1 MNKLLKYSLT
11 FCAILIVTSA
21 AFYFWASSANHSQEE
36 YAQLIENDFP
46 LSDDEDSIITIITYN
61 IGYLSGMTNNLPVPK
76 PQALFDE
83 NLLSVYSEFEKFNAD
98 IIGLQEID
106 FHSKR
111 SFYINQQEEL
121 QKIGYNH
128 VFQTVNWDKKYLPF
142 PYYPLSVHYGEI
154 YSGQSI
160 LSKYPLVDINRIVLE
175 RAANNPFYRD
185 AFYLDRL
192 AQVSKLLIGGDTVL
206 LINVHL
212 EAFDAATRTNQTRNI
227 AKLYNKYKDSFPVL
241 LVGDFNSDEGRKDA
255 SIRILLEIPGIKS
268 AGHDLGKTFPST
280 NPKVR
285 LDYIFYNEEFIELKS
300 AAVLTSFGEASDHL
314 PVLMEFKLK

>member
-1 MNKLLKYSLT
+1 MTL
-11 FCAILIVTSA
+11 AM
-21 AFYFWASSANHSQEE
+21 FYFWASSANHSPEE
-36 YAQLIENDFP
+36 YSQLIENDYP
-46 LSDDEDSIITIITYN
+46 NSDDADSIITIITYN

-76 PQALFDE
+76 PQTLFDE
-83 NLLSVYSEFEKFNAD
+83 NLLSVYSEFEKYNAN
-98 IIGLQEID
+98 IICLQEID
-106 FHSKR
+106 YHSKR

-121 QKIGYNH
+121 QKLGYNN
-128 VFQTVNWDKKYLPF
+128 VFQAVNWDKKYLPF
-142 PYYPLSVHYGEI
+142 PYYPLSMHYGEI

-160 LSKYPLVDINRIVLE
+160 LSKYPLIDINRIVLE
-175 RAANNPFYRD
+175 RVASYPFYRD

-192 AQVSKLLIGGDTVL
+192 AQVSKILIGGDTVV

-212 EAFDAATRTNQTRNI
+212 EAYDFITRTNQTRYI
-227 AKLYNKYKDSFPVL
+227 AELYNDYKNNFPVL
-241 LVGDFNSDEGRKDA
+241 LAGDFNSDEQRNDA
-255 SIRILLEIPGIKS
+255 SINILLEIPGIKS
-268 AGHDLGKTFPST
+268 AGHRLGKTFPSV